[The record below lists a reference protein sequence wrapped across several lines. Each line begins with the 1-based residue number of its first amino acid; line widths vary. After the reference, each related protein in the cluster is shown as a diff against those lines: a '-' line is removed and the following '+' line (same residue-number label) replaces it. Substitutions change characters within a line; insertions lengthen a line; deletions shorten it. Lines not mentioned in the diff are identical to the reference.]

1 MQMIRTRRI
10 LKRLMSRGMVVNILT
25 GKDGLLMDSE
35 RWEVLEYER
44 EEEQTM
50 YRSIARANLNLTSA

>member
-35 RWEVLEYER
+35 RWEVLEYKR

-50 YRSIARANLNLTSA
+50 YRSIA